1 MEVVIVMAEDT
12 SPVVPTEPLVRTDDF
27 IQRELTQRLKNIEAQ
42 SDSHAISFNGPLIS
56 GADDIFRQLIED
68 LSNSQVGQKRLTVLL
83 TTYGG
88 QVEPV
93 QRVAETIRH
102 FYNEVW
108 FVVPNHA
115 YSAGTVLVMSGDRI
129 YMDYYSRLGPIDPQV
144 LGANGNWVPAIGY
157 LRRWDELLTK
167 ANNGTI
173 TTAEVQ
179 IMLGFD
185 QAELYQYEQATQQ
198 SIELLK
204 TWLAEYKFRDWSKT
218 ETRGENVTSD
228 MKADR
233 AEEIA
238 SILSDADRWHSHGH
252 GISKDVLYRDLN
264 LRIDGLEEHPNLY
277 ELVKQYDKLSA
288 DYMRKMGASV
298 AAHAVASGLIMF

>member
-1 MEVVIVMAEDT
+1 
-12 SPVVPTEPLVRTDDF
+12 
-27 IQRELTQRLKNIEAQ
+27 
-42 SDSHAISFNGPLIS
+42 
-56 GADDIFRQLIED
+56 
-68 LSNSQVGQKRLTVLL
+68 
-83 TTYGG
+83 
-88 QVEPV
+88 
-93 QRVAETIRH
+93 
-102 FYNEVW
+102 
-108 FVVPNHA
+108 
-115 YSAGTVLVMSGDRI
+115 
-129 YMDYYSRLGPIDPQV
+129 
-144 LGANGNWVPAIGY
+144 
-157 LRRWDELLTK
+157 
-167 ANNGTI
+167 
-173 TTAEVQ
+173 
-179 IMLGFD
+179 MLGFD